1 MARGSQKIK
10 VITGRDTEL
19 LKQLSKT
26 GLCNSRQASEYAG
39 VSLERL
45 GKLEKSGYIKLSEH
59 VVRGESCLIARLDK
73 GGKEYCRQEFGT
85 RMFPS
90 AQSNHLE
97 HDVKLTQ
104 AYYKLPTD
112 IKDTWKH
119 ENELIKE
126 YKELYPHQELKTFID
141 ATIEVNG
148 ELIALESLGDSY
160 TKQVIEIKEQI
171 AQTIGC
177 ARMESF

>member
-26 GLCNSRQASEYAG
+26 GLCNSRQASDHAG
-39 VSLERL
+39 VSRDRL

-59 VVRGESCLIARLDK
+59 VVRGESCLIVRLNKD
-73 GGKEYCRQEFGT
+73 GKEYCRQEFGT
-85 RMFPS
+85 TMFPS

-97 HDVKLTQ
+97 HDVKLTEV
-104 AYYKLPTD
+104 YYKLDSD

-126 YKELYPHQELKTFID
+126 YKELYPNQELKTFID
-141 ATIEVNG
+141 ATIEVGG
-148 ELIALESLGDSY
+148 ETIALESLGDSY

-171 AQTIGC
+171 AKTIGC

>member
-10 VITGRDTEL
+10 VITGRDNEL

-45 GKLEKSGYIKLSEH
+45 GKLEKSGYIRLSEH
-59 VVRGESCLIARLDK
+59 VVRGESCLIARLNND
-73 GGKEYCRQEFGT
+73 GKEYCRQEFGT
-85 RMFPS
+85 TMFPS

-97 HDVKLTQ
+97 HDVKLTEV
-104 AYYKLPTD
+104 YYKLDHD

-126 YKELYPHQELKTFID
+126 YKELYPDQELKTFID
-141 ATIEVNG
+141 ATIEVDG
-148 ELIALESLGDSY
+148 EVIALESVGDSY
-160 TKQVIEIKEQI
+160 TSQVMAIKEEI
-171 AQTIGC
+171 AGAIGC
-177 ARMESF
+177 ARMERF